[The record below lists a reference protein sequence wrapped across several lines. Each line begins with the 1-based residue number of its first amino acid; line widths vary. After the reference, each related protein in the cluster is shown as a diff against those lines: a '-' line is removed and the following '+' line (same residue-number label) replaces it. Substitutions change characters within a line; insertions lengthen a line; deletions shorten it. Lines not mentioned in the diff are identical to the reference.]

1 MLDFMKTL
9 KQYFR
14 CRPKSADVAAERLK
28 IILAHERRGI
38 SAPLMEQMKEEI
50 IQVVSKFVEVD
61 SRHIEVRLTDE
72 ADIEM
77 LEVTVPFNRA

>member
-1 MLDFMKTL
+1 MTGFMRKL
-9 KQYFR
+9 FHR
-14 CRPKSADVAAERLK
+14 RPKKSADVAAERLK
-28 IILAHERRGI
+28 IILAHERRGV

-61 SRHIEVRLTDE
+61 SHHIDVRLTDE

-77 LEVTVPFNRA
+77 LEVTVPFQHL

>member
-1 MLDFMKTL
+1 MTDFI
-9 KQYFR
+9 KQLFR
-14 CRPKSADVAAERLK
+14 RRPKSADVAAERLK
-28 IILAHERRGI
+28 IILAHERRGV

-50 IQVVSKFVEVD
+50 IQVVSRFVEVD

-77 LEVTVPFNRA
+77 LEVTVPFQRL